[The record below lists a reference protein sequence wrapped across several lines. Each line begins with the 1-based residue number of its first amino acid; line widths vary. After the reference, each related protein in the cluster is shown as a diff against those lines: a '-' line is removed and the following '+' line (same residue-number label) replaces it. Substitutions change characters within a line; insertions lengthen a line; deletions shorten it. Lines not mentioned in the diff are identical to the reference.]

1 MEPTRNAYLRSELRN
16 ILAAA
21 ALVAQAS
28 TTDAQ
33 YLAGFAAALAVIAV
47 ATGIEPPPR
56 VVTVEQRT
64 AAYST
69 R

>member
-21 ALVAQAS
+21 ALVAHAS

-33 YLAGFAAALAVIAV
+33 YLAGFAAALAAIAV
-47 ATGIEPPPR
+47 ATGIEPPPPR
-56 VVTVEQRT
+56 VVTVEHRT
-64 AAYST
+64 ALT
-69 R
+69 RR